1 MKIPHTLRALPLG
14 RIALTVAA
22 LAVAAMLARILW
34 THEADTPWTR
44 DARVRAD
51 VIHIAPDVG
60 GLVDTVPVRDNQPVR
75 RGDLLFTVDAARF
88 HNAADTA
95 AARLA
100 MAQAALQSARAQV
113 RERQEDLA
121 KARTA
126 MQMDEDR
133 ARRRRFAGGYGA
145 TSREEVDDADAAAA
159 MARNAWH
166 LAQSRLA
173 QARADTSRAI
183 ARRDL
188 ARTAL
193 QLAQLDLQRTEIR
206 APVDGFVTNLLLRPG
221 DYVHVGQPVMALID
235 RHSYYLYGYFEESKL
250 ADIRPGDHARI
261 RLLSDP
267 RCLAGTVEAIARG
280 IGDRDNPTG
289 PDLLL
294 DANPVFDWVRLA
306 QRIPVRIHID
316 SQPAD
321 LPLSAGMSATVTIL
335 PREGTA
341 RSTAGNGGGAPV
353 CNGGPNRT

>member
-1 MKIPHTLRALPLG
+1 MKLPHTLRALPLG

-22 LAVAAMLARILW
+22 LAIAVLLARILW

-44 DARVRAD
+44 DARIRAD
-51 VIHIAPDVG
+51 VIHVAPDVG
-60 GLVDTVPVRDNQPVR
+60 GLVAAVAVRDNQPVR
-75 RGDLLFTVDAARF
+75 RGDLLFTIDAVRF
-88 HNAADTA
+88 RNAADTA

-100 MAQAALQSARAQV
+100 MAQAAVQSARAQI
-113 RERQEDLA
+113 RESQENLA
-121 KARTA
+121 RTRTA

-145 TSREEVDDADAAAA
+145 TSREEVDDANAAAA

-173 QARADTSRAI
+173 RIRADADGAI

-188 ARTAL
+188 ARSAL
-193 QLAQLDLQRTEIR
+193 QLAQLDLQRTEIH

-250 ADIRPGDHARI
+250 ANIRPGDRAKI

-289 PDLLL
+289 PDLLIN
-294 DANPVFDWVRLA
+294 ANPVFDWVRLA
-306 QRIPVRIHID
+306 QRIPVRIRID
-316 SQPAD
+316 RPPAD

-335 PREGTA
+335 PHGG
-341 RSTAGNGGGAPV
+341 TAGNAAATSV
-353 CNGGPNRT
+353 CGGGPNRT

>member
-1 MKIPHTLRALPLG
+1 MMKLPHTLRALPLG
-14 RIALTVAA
+14 RIALTVGALTVAA
-22 LAVAAMLARILW
+22 LLARILW
-34 THEADTPWTR
+34 THEAGTPWTR

-51 VIHIAPDVG
+51 VIHVAPDVG
-60 GLVDTVPVRDNQPVR
+60 GLVDTVPVRDNQRVR

-88 HNAADTA
+88 RNATDTA

-100 MAQAALQSARAQV
+100 MAQAALQSAQAQV
-113 RERQEDLA
+113 RERQADLSR
-121 KARTA
+121 ARTA
-126 MQMDEDR
+126 MQMEQDR

-145 TSREEVDDADAAAA
+145 TSQEEVDDADAAAA

-173 QARADTSRAI
+173 QARADTARAI
-183 ARRDL
+183 AQRAL
-188 ARTAL
+188 AGAAL
-193 QLAQLDLQRTEIR
+193 QLAQLDLRRTEIR

-235 RHSYYLYGYFEESKL
+235 RHSYYLYGFFEESKL
-250 ADIRPGDHARI
+250 ANIRPGDRAKI

-306 QRIPVRIHID
+306 QRIPVRIRID
-316 SQPAD
+316 SPPAD

-335 PREGTA
+335 PHGK
-341 RSTAGNGGGAPV
+341 TAGRPAVGASV
-353 CNGGPNRT
+353 CGGGPNRT